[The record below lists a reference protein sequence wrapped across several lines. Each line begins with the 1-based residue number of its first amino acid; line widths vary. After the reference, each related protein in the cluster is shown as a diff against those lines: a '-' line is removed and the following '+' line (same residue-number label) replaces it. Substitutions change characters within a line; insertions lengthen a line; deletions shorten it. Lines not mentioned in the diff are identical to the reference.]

1 MFPRRAD
8 GAFGELWAG
17 SWCLRA
23 MRHTLI
29 LGLFLVGGCGATARV
44 ATPERNVEETR
55 IVARATEGG
64 EYAFEA
70 YTAEELFRDA
80 NILVRDGGCDEAV
93 LRYDRLADEFPSS
106 RFVSPALYNAG
117 LCLMQ
122 GGEFVE
128 AATRFQRLLRELPES
143 SDVKHATLELAGLE
157 IELERFEEALT
168 SAEAL
173 LARTDLSE
181 SERLESLARRAQA
194 LFGLARIDDAEA
206 AARSGIAY
214 YRVHRE
220 ELPDEFFAACSSYV
234 LAETIRARAEA
245 ITLPVA
251 DALTQHE
258 YLERRAQ
265 FILDAQRQY
274 YDTIRLTDAHWA
286 AAAGYRIGSMYESL
300 FHLIMTAPTPPPAHD
315 LSPEGLVLYEAQFR
329 EELAERVRPLVR
341 HAIHYWELTL
351 MMVERT
357 GVRTAWADRTRADL
371 EHARGLLLGTL
382 LPDAIEREGAGT
394 ELADPRPH
402 PASPSE

>member
-1 MFPRRAD
+1 M
-8 GAFGELWAG
+8 GCAG
-17 SWCLRA
+17 
-23 MRHTLI
+23 
-29 LGLFLVGGCGATARV
+29 TARV
-44 ATPERNVEETR
+44 ATPARDVEETR
-55 IVARATEGG
+55 IVAHSTEGG

-70 YTAEELFRDA
+70 YTAEELFREA
-80 NILVRDGGCDEAV
+80 NVLVREGHCDQAV
-93 LRYDRLADEFPSS
+93 FRYDRLANEFASS
-106 RFVSPALYNAG
+106 RYVSPSLYNAG

-122 GGEFVE
+122 SGEFVGAVE
-128 AATRFQRLLRELPES
+128 RFERLVRELPES
-143 SDVKHATLELAGLE
+143 SDVKHATLELAGLL
-157 IELERFEEALT
+157 IELERYDAALV
-168 SAEAL
+168 AADAL

-181 SERLESLARRAQA
+181 PERLESLARRAQS

-220 ELPDEFFAACSSYV
+220 ELPDEFFAGCSSFV

-245 ITLPVA
+245 ITLPEA
-251 DALTQHE
+251 DALVQHE

-274 YDTIRLTDAHWA
+274 YDTIRMTDAHWA

-300 FHLIMTAPTPPPAHD
+300 FHLIMTAPTPPPAHE
-315 LSPEGLVLYEAQFR
+315 LSEDGMVIYEAQFR

-371 EHARGLLLGTL
+371 EHARQLLLGTL

-394 ELADPRPH
+394 DLADPRLP
-402 PASPSE
+402 PGSASE